1 MSEKIIFLD
10 VDGVLNYM
18 SYRNKSTANIDPSK
32 VEMLAY
38 ICTQTNAKVVITSS
52 WRGSETYTPRIYYI
66 LLDILKEH
74 HVPVL
79 GDAPYI
85 EGQFTASVDIEKS
98 YSLDEIGD
106 MSFEPSTGRGAEVDK
121 YIKDNN
127 IKQFVIFDDEDW
139 DWTYYGLEE
148 HWCRSTYQDKKYGG
162 LQPGHIKKA
171 IQLLDQLERLML
183 LQYESFLFP
192 YVNEHTIF
200 ETNLLM

>member
-1 MSEKIIFLD
+1 MSERIIFLD

-66 LLDILKEH
+66 LIDILKEH

-85 EGQFTASVDIEKS
+85 E
-98 YSLDEIGD
+98 
-106 MSFEPSTGRGAEVDK
+106 
-121 YIKDNN
+121 
-127 IKQFVIFDDEDW
+127 
-139 DWTYYGLEE
+139 
-148 HWCRSTYQDKKYGG
+148 
-162 LQPGHIKKA
+162 
-171 IQLLDQLERLML
+171 
-183 LQYESFLFP
+183 
-192 YVNEHTIF
+192 
-200 ETNLLM
+200 

>member
-1 MSEKIIFLD
+1 MPEKIIFLD

-66 LLDILKEH
+66 LFEILKEH

-85 EGQFTASVDIEKS
+85 E
-98 YSLDEIGD
+98 
-106 MSFEPSTGRGAEVDK
+106 
-121 YIKDNN
+121 
-127 IKQFVIFDDEDW
+127 
-139 DWTYYGLEE
+139 
-148 HWCRSTYQDKKYGG
+148 
-162 LQPGHIKKA
+162 
-171 IQLLDQLERLML
+171 
-183 LQYESFLFP
+183 QY
-192 YVNEHTIF
+192 
-200 ETNLLM
+200 

>member
-66 LLDILKEH
+66 LIDILKEH

-79 GDAPYI
+79 GDVLGKKHSRRRI
-85 EGQFTASVDIEKS
+85 ITQSGQK
-98 YSLDEIGD
+98 YC
-106 MSFEPSTGRGAEVDK
+106 GR
-121 YIKDNN
+121 
-127 IKQFVIFDDEDW
+127 
-139 DWTYYGLEE
+139 
-148 HWCRSTYQDKKYGG
+148 
-162 LQPGHIKKA
+162 
-171 IQLLDQLERLML
+171 
-183 LQYESFLFP
+183 
-192 YVNEHTIF
+192 
-200 ETNLLM
+200 